1 MPEPAHEFGHGCT
14 SLRREHGPR
23 VPQVVPSQIR
33 SPDLVPG
40 LPPRPLKT
48 GSGEPVARWRS
59 QDESFAAGTDMILE
73 MGLDHRDQ
81 VRRDRDVADAGGR
94 LRLADDVTLATNA
107 DDATADTQNA
117 RLQIDVLA
125 TQFAHPPE
133 PQSTK
138 GCQRDRHRKSG
149 RHSLGERLDLVQR
162 GWRDLPD
169 PRVCSTTLD
178 PAGAVSYTHLTL

>member
-1 MPEPAHEFGHGCT
+1 M
-14 SLRREHGPR
+14 S
-23 VPQVVPSQIR
+23 
-33 SPDLVPG
+33 
-40 LPPRPLKT
+40 
-48 GSGEPVARWRS
+48 
-59 QDESFAAGTDMILE
+59 
-73 MGLDHRDQ
+73 
-81 VRRDRDVADAGGR
+81 
-94 LRLADDVTLATNA
+94 DDITLATNA

-125 TQFAHPPE
+125 TQFAHLPE

-178 PAGAVSYTHLTL
+178 PAGVGRDQLVAHGRLKDRAKHLVGASTVRRGLVP